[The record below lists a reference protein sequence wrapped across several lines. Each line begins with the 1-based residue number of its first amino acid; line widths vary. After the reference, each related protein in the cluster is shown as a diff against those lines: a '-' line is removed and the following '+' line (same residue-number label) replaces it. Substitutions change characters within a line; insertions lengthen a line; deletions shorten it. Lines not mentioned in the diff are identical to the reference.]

1 MTALAVIA
9 ALMTALCIGYH
20 FGRRAG
26 STPPTWKQRTSRV
39 GLGKRAIGLVLLMTA
54 RRIQRSI
61 PAQLGLPAVVGVWGL
76 KFVEPLQLRRS
87 PPPRRR
93 FR

>member
-1 MTALAVIA
+1 MTALAVIS

-26 STPPTWKQRTSRV
+26 ATPPSWKHRTSRTA
-39 GLGKRAIGLVLLMTA
+39 LGKRAIGLVVLMTA
-54 RRIQRSI
+54 RRIQRNF
-61 PAQLGLPAVVGVWGL
+61 PAPRALPAAVGVWGL
-76 KFVEPLQLRRS
+76 KLAEPRQLFRNS
-87 PPPRRR
+87 PPRRR